1 MLQEKVGMSK
11 MECIEK
17 ACKAATSSGI
27 PMAVVQLLD
36 SKKYDVVS
44 VEVLNN
50 GYCDVVAV
58 CLSEGHYQE
67 LGQGYEK
74 QVTK

>member
-1 MLQEKVGMSK
+1 MKK
-11 MECIEK
+11 AECIEK
-17 ACKAATSSGI
+17 ACRVAAASGI

-36 SKKYDVVS
+36 SKKYDVMS
-44 VEVLNN
+44 VEVINN
-50 GYCDVVAV
+50 CYYCDVVAI

-74 QVTK
+74 QVTR

>member
-1 MLQEKVGMSK
+1 MNKL
-11 MECIEK
+11 ECIEK
-17 ACKAATSSGI
+17 ACKVAAASGA
-27 PMAVVQLLD
+27 PMAVIQLLD
-36 SKKYDVVS
+36 SKKYDVMS

-50 GYCDVVAV
+50 NYCDVVAV

-74 QVTK
+74 QVIK

>member
-1 MLQEKVGMSK
+1 MNKL
-11 MECIEK
+11 ECIEK
-17 ACKAATSSGI
+17 ACKVAAASGI
-27 PMAVVQLLD
+27 PMVVIQLLD
-36 SKKYDVVS
+36 SKKYDVMS

-50 GYCDVVAV
+50 SYCDVVAV

>member
-1 MLQEKVGMSK
+1 MLQEKVGMNK
-11 MECIEK
+11 LECIEK
-17 ACKAATSSGI
+17 ACKAAAANGV

-36 SKKYDVVS
+36 SKKYDITS

-50 GYCDVVAV
+50 SYCDVVAV

-74 QVTK
+74 QVTR

>member
-1 MLQEKVGMSK
+1 MNKL
-11 MECIEK
+11 ECIEK
-17 ACKAATSSGI
+17 ACKVAAASGI
-27 PMAVVQLLD
+27 PMAVIQLLD
-36 SKKYDVVS
+36 SKKYDVMS

-50 GYCDVVAV
+50 NYCDVVAV

-74 QVTK
+74 QVTRR

>member
-1 MLQEKVGMSK
+1 MNKL
-11 MECIEK
+11 ECIKK
-17 ACKAATSSGI
+17 ACNVAAASGV
-27 PMAVVQLLD
+27 PMAVIQLLD
-36 SKKYDVVS
+36 SKKYDVMS

-50 GYCDVVAV
+50 RCCDVVAV

-74 QVTK
+74 QVAR

>member
-1 MLQEKVGMSK
+1 MKK
-11 MECIEK
+11 TECIEK
-17 ACKAATSSGI
+17 ACKVAAASGI
-27 PMAVVQLLD
+27 PMAVIQLLD
-36 SKKYDVVS
+36 SKKYDVMS

-50 GYCDVVAV
+50 SYCDVVAV

-74 QVTK
+74 EVTR

>member
-1 MLQEKVGMSK
+1 MKK
-11 MECIEK
+11 TECIEK
-17 ACKAATSSGI
+17 ACKVAATSGS
-27 PMAVVQLLD
+27 PMTVVQMLD
-36 SKKYDVVS
+36 SKKYDVMS

-50 GYCDVVAV
+50 SYCDVVAV

-74 QVTK
+74 QVVK